1 MKNKIHMI
9 IPVDVKKAFDK
20 IQQPYMVITLNS
32 LDTEEI
38 YINIT
43 KVTEDKPKANNTL
56 NEKLKL
62 FF

>member
-1 MKNKIHMI
+1 MKNKSHMI

-32 LDTEEI
+32 LATEEI

-43 KVTEDKPKANNTL
+43 KVTEDKPTVNNTL